1 MSQSLST
8 LLALISEGETPEAVR
23 LSNDIM
29 DRSRSTEERDHL
41 IEARVRM
48 ERALLGA
55 IGEENIG
62 TELRWCVD
70 RLNAICPG
78 SPLHGLA
85 LLNLAIWHSN
95 KGEQMMAM
103 AVHSDISTNSGHPDD
118 IRALSRL
125 EIARILV
132 GMGDLD
138 PAMRHLWSARNG
150 FIDSEMSPE
159 ALVTSLEWL
168 NIALDDVSSNAP
180 TMETR
185 IEEASPREGPGN
197 TWIPANPDDITNVVE
212 YLLPILTADLSGHSR
227 SDLGLIIDASEII
240 GRSDWT
246 SGMADRISEIQDPMV
261 LESLQS

>member
-1 MSQSLST
+1 M
-8 LLALISEGETPEAVR
+8 ISEGETLEAISF
-23 LSNDIM
+23 SNDIL

-55 IGEENIG
+55 IGEDNVG

-85 LLNLAIWHSN
+85 LLNLALWHSN
-95 KGEQMMAM
+95 KGELMMAM
-103 AVHSDISTNSGHPDD
+103 AVHSDISTNSGHPSD

-150 FIDSEMSPE
+150 FIDSEMSTE
-159 ALVTSLEWL
+159 ALVASLEWL
-168 NIALDDVSSNAP
+168 DIALDEVSANSP
-180 TMETR
+180 TMDAR

-197 TWIPANPDDITNVVE
+197 TWIPANPDDITNVVD
-212 YLLPILTADLSGHSR
+212 YLLPILTTDMSGHSR

-240 GRSDWT
+240 GRVDWT
-246 SGMADRISEIQDPMV
+246 SGMSDRISEIQDPRV
-261 LESLQS
+261 SEALQS